1 MESTSRQRS
10 VTDGA
15 AFQLPDERTHRAVQ
29 GAVAAIVAAIVTAI
43 VTANVRASSCDSLN
57 VSKFSETSGTGVE
70 PQNHRSIA
78 KAIRNSV
85 ASRRDASRLATSS
98 NIEIS

>member
-29 GAVAAIVAAIVTAI
+29 GAVAAIVTAI
-43 VTANVRASSCDSLN
+43 VRASSCDSLN
-57 VSKFSETSGTGVE
+57 VSKFSETSGTEVE

-78 KAIRNSV
+78 KAMRNSV